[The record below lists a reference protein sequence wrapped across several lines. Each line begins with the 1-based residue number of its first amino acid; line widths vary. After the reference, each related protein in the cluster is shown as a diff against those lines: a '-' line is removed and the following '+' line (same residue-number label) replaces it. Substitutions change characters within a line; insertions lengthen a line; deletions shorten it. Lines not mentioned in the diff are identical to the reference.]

1 MAKLTIRNL
10 TKRFGKTTAVSRLSL
25 EAESG
30 AITVLLG
37 PSGAGKT
44 TTLRCIA
51 GLEQPDAGEIIIG
64 ETLVNELPPQKRDV
78 ALVFQNFSLYPRYTV
93 FENIASPLRIRNLSS
108 AEIEAKVKE
117 VARML
122 RIDHLLDRKPL
133 HISGGEMQRVAIAR
147 ALVRNP
153 QLFLLDEPLTN
164 LDAKIRENMRTEL
177 KRLQTE
183 TEATFFYATPDQAE
197 ALSMGDKIAVIR
209 EGHLLQVGTPV
220 EIYQRPA
227 NVFVADFVGSPPMN
241 FIPAEIKGESAL
253 DVGPGVFS
261 LTLHQ
266 ETAASLKKAHS
277 SRVILGIR
285 PEHLEILPQQEAE
298 SYPATLEVVEP
309 LGTYRVFSLRID
321 KRVIRV
327 RSAEKLP
334 YQPGD
339 KVYFRFDVNKVHLF
353 DAQTEKRI
361 N

>member
-1 MAKLTIRNL
+1 MARLTIRNL
-10 TKRFGKTTAVSRLSL
+10 TKRFGKITAVSNLSL

-51 GLEQPDAGEIIIG
+51 GLERPDAGEIIIG
-64 ETLVNELPPQKRDV
+64 ETIVNELPPQKRDV

-93 FENIASPLRIRNLSS
+93 FENIASPLRIRNFTS
-108 AEIEAKVKE
+108 AEIEARVKE

-122 RIDHLLDRKPL
+122 RIDHLLERKPL

-164 LDAKIRENMRTEL
+164 LDAKIRESMRTEL
-177 KRLQTE
+177 KRLQAE
-183 TEATFFYATPDQAE
+183 TGATFFYATPDQAE

-209 EGHLLQVGTPV
+209 HGHLLQVGTPV
-220 EIYQRPA
+220 DIYQRPE

-253 DVGPGVFS
+253 DVGPGIFS

-266 ETAASLKKAHS
+266 ETAVSLKKARS

-339 KVYFRFDVNKVHLF
+339 KVYFRFDVRKVHLF

>member
-1 MAKLTIRNL
+1 MAKLTLRNL
-10 TKRFGKTTAVSRLSL
+10 SKRFGKITAVSNLSL
-25 EAESG
+25 QAESG

-51 GLEQPDAGEIIIG
+51 GLERPDGGEIFIG
-64 ETLVNELPPQKRDV
+64 EALVNDLPPQKRDV

-93 FENIASPLRIRNLSS
+93 FENIASPLRIRNLTSS
-108 AEIEAKVKE
+108 EIEQKVQE

-122 RIDHLLDRKPL
+122 RIDHLLDRKPI

-153 QLFLLDEPLTN
+153 RLFLLDEPLTN

-197 ALSMGDKIAVIR
+197 ALSMGDRIAVIR
-209 EGHLLQVGTPV
+209 EGHLLQVGTPT
-220 EIYQRPA
+220 EIYQRPE

-241 FIPAEIKGESAL
+241 FLPAEVKGENLL
-253 DVGPGVFS
+253 DVGPGIFS
-261 LTLHQ
+261 FNLNQ
-266 ETAASLKKAHS
+266 ENASSLKKATS
-277 SRVILGIR
+277 NKVILGIR
-285 PEHLEILPQQEAE
+285 PEHIEILPQQEE
-298 SYPATLEVVEP
+298 GSYPATLEVIEP

-321 KRVIRV
+321 RRVIRV

-334 YQPGD
+334 YQPGE
-339 KVYFRFDVNKVHLF
+339 KVYFRFDPAKIHLF
-353 DAQTEKRI
+353 EPHTEKRI